1 MIFSHAPAKVYTP
14 IRHYIILNR
23 KDEVNVLTFISVV
36 PYNRELIVI
45 NDMDVF
51 TSFFCYAKRQKKG
64 LAPISRPAAA
74 TDETDGTDKSVYE
87 EIADSEDKDLL
98 PVTNIGFR
106 Y

>member
-1 MIFSHAPAKVYTP
+1 M
-14 IRHYIILNR
+14 
-23 KDEVNVLTFISVV
+23 TFISVV

-64 LAPISRPAAA
+64 LAPVSRPAAA
-74 TDETDGTDKSVYE
+74 TDETDDIEKSVYE
-87 EIADSEDKDLL
+87 EIAESDDKDLL

-106 Y
+106 F

>member
-1 MIFSHAPAKVYTP
+1 MTCRYATAKVYT
-14 IRHYIILNR
+14 RTRRYNILTG
-23 KDEVNVLTFISVV
+23 KDEVNALTFISVV

-64 LAPISRPAAA
+64 LAPISRPAA
-74 TDETDGTDKSVYE
+74 DE
-87 EIADSEDKDLL
+87 IDSEDKSLYEHVEDSKDADLL